1 MNTGNYDQIVKF
13 VSLDDSVDDYGGFPV
28 VRTELL
34 KTFASIKE
42 IKSSTD
48 NEQRERVLGSVFE
61 ARIKYRF
68 SFEPTNL
75 MHIEWSG
82 YRYVINKID
91 LVGQRHKREYVMQID
106 KASKL

>member
-28 VRTELL
+28 VREELL

-42 IKSSTD
+42 MKSSTD

-61 ARIKYRF
+61 ARIKYRC

-75 MHIEWSG
+75 MHIEWNG

-106 KASKL
+106 KSGKL